1 MQQQQ
6 NPSEVDRARPRAG
19 MGHYLRDIVYG
30 ASDGVI
36 TTSAVIAGAVGAS
49 FEARVGI
56 VLGLANLAADGIS
69 MGASNYLG
77 LKSELEQT
85 GASVGLEQPWRH
97 GAATA
102 LAFMLAGGVPLLSYF
117 ASSWSPQAKLMLA
130 LLLAAA
136 VLAFVGGAR
145 ARFVGRSALSCA
157 LEMLAVA
164 GGASGVAYLLGVLI
178 EPLTR

>member
-1 MQQQQ
+1 MEQT
-6 NPSEVDRARPRAG
+6 PSEAKRSRPTG
-19 MGHYLRDIVYG
+19 GVGHYLRDIVYG
-30 ASDGVI
+30 ASDGVV
-36 TTSAVIAGAVGAS
+36 TTTAVIAGTAGAS

-56 VLGLANLAADGIS
+56 VLGLANLAADGLS

-97 GAATA
+97 GATTT
-102 LAFMLAGGVPLLSYF
+102 LAFVLAGAVPLLSYL
-117 ASSWSPQAKLMLA
+117 ASSWSRQAQLMLA
-130 LLLAAA
+130 LLLAGA
-136 VLAFVGGAR
+136 VLTVVGAAR
-145 ARFVGRSALSCA
+145 ARFVERTALSCA